1 MRSDGGASAGEH
13 RKADTGGGKE
23 KSICLCATMAKGGGN
38 NAVTYVVE
46 LYEKVFNN

>member
-1 MRSDGGASAGEH
+1 MTAAHQLENIGRQI
-13 RKADTGGGKE
+13 RGGKE